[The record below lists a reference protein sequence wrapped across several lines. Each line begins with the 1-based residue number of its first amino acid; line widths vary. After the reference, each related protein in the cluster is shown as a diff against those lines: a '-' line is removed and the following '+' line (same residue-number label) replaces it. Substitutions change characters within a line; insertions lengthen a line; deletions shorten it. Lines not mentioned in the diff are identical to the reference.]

1 MAEPQPDHRR
11 AVSLTKVWGRH
22 TIKTGYYNHYSFKA
36 QNRGTGGLNF
46 GGPGAMNFANN
57 TSNPIDS
64 GFGFANAALGI
75 INSYQ
80 QMSRF
85 MEGSFIYNNREAYI
99 QDNWKV
105 NSRLTLD
112 YGMRF
117 VHQQPQYDELGQSA
131 NFLPKNGTRSTGA
144 AAVRRRLRERCVS
157 LFG

>member
-1 MAEPQPDHRR
+1 M
-11 AVSLTKVWGRH
+11 SGRH
-22 TIKTGYYNHYSFKA
+22 TLKIGYYNHHSFKA
-36 QNRGTGGLNF
+36 QNRGAAEL

-75 INSYQ
+75 FNSYT

-85 MEGSFIYNNREAYI
+85 MEGSFVYNNREAYI

-105 NSRLTLD
+105 NSKLTLD

-117 VHQQPQYDELGQSA
+117 VHQQPQYDSLGQGS
-131 NFLPKNGTRSTGA
+131 NFLPEKWNPSQAPCSTSRAAPTASIPARAPTARRCTR
-144 AAVRRRLRERCVS
+144 
-157 LFG
+157 